1 MDPEQLAA
9 KLRSLTAPF
18 TTGQLVTLAVTF
30 VLVIGVV
37 IASAMWL
44 QKPTYRLLQSDLDPE
59 TMGQVVTRLKSLKVP
74 YELDEGGRGIRV
86 PASRI
91 DELRLEFAA
100 AAPKPGCPD
109 GSSSTA
115 RTSASPSSARRSSTA
130 ARMEGEMART
140 IATLSEVSSARVHI
154 AMGKEELFGESRPA
168 TASVVLKLRGPLAAR
183 QRRSTASP
191 TWWPAAWT
199 A

>member
-9 KLRSLTAPF
+9 KLRNLTAPF
-18 TTGQLVTLAVTF
+18 TSGQLATLALTF

-59 TMGQVVTRLKSLKVP
+59 AMGQMVTELKSMKVA

-91 DELRLEFAA
+91 DELRLHFA
-100 AAPKPGCPD
+100 
-109 GSSSTA
+109 SSGNEA
-115 RTSASPSSARRSSTA
+115 
-130 ARMEGEMART
+130 
-140 IATLSEVSSARVHI
+140 
-154 AMGKEELFGESRPA
+154 
-168 TASVVLKLRGPLAAR
+168 
-183 QRRSTASP
+183 
-191 TWWPAAWT
+191 
-199 A
+199 